1 MYGNTVGKIY
11 KQRNKTQ
18 VRLEQYQLEAIIR
31 GIIITPLIIGIVFL
45 AHFV

>member
-11 KQRNKTQ
+11 KKTNKIQ
-18 VRLEQYQLEAIIR
+18 VRFEQFELEAIIR
-31 GIIITPLIIGIVFL
+31 GIIITPFIIALVFL